1 LKYQSPRG
9 TSAVVTSFAV
19 LYALCAAAL
28 ADAQQLKELR
38 EIVKGQQHF
47 LVLPA
52 FEPKPIRERFQEGMS
67 NAARNIMIWQQQK
80 VASFAAGSDKETLQV
95 LSFVFLFSF
104 ILIL

>member
-1 LKYQSPRG
+1 LLS
-9 TSAVVTSFAV
+9 
-19 LYALCAAAL
+19 AAAL

-52 FEPKPIRERFQEGMS
+52 FEPEPIRERFQEGMS
-67 NAARNIMIWQQQK
+67 NAARNVMIWQQQK

-95 LSFVFLFSF
+95 CCSRAVLLKSAGGVESQHAYGGHPL
-104 ILIL
+104 LALWC